1 MKKIILFISQ
11 LFLKEK
17 DDFQFFESFYI
28 YNFGSQDGIRLN
40 YNSILKWSNQPLKQ

>member
-1 MKKIILFISQ
+1 MKILFISQ
-11 LFLKEK
+11 LFWKEK
-17 DDFQFFESFYI
+17 DEFLESSYI